1 MSGDAGDELF
11 AGYTRYTQAVALWR
25 RQRRLPQS
33 LRGLAAAALRTPSPG
48 AWDRLFELLTPVLP
62 ARLRQPMP
70 GDKLHKLSHLLAID
84 DPLQMYL
91 RLVSLWQEPAAVVP
105 GAREPAS
112 LLAHAEAA
120 PGGLDLVERMMLVDA
135 LHYLPG
141 DILAKVDRASMAVSL
156 EARVPFLDHEVV
168 ELAWRMPLAWK
179 LRDGK
184 GKWVLRE
191 VLARY
196 VPRALFERPKMGF
209 GIPIDA
215 WLRGP
220 LRDWA
225 ESLLDERRL
234 REGGWFDPAMVRA
247 TWRAHLE
254 GGQNLQY
261 LLWGV
266 LCFEAWRE
274 RWGR

>member
-1 MSGDAGDELF
+1 MM
-11 AGYTRYTQAVALWR
+11 AL
-25 RQRRLPQS
+25 
-33 LRGLAAAALRTPSPG
+33 
-48 AWDRLFELLTPVLP
+48 
-62 ARLRQPMP
+62 
-70 GDKLHKLSHLLAID
+70 
-84 DPLQMYL
+84 
-91 RLVSLWQEPAAVVP
+91 
-105 GAREPAS
+105 
-112 LLAHAEAA
+112 
-120 PGGLDLVERMMLVDA
+120 DA

-156 EARVPFLDHEVV
+156 EARVPLLDTAVV
-168 ELAWRMPLAWK
+168 ELAWRMPHAWK
-179 LRDGK
+179 VHAGT

-225 ESLLDERRL
+225 EDLLAESRL
-234 REGGWFDPAMVRA
+234 REAGYFDARAVRQV
-247 TWRAHLE
+247 WQAHLG

-261 LLWGV
+261 QLWGV
-266 LCFEAWRE
+266 LCFEAWRA
-274 RWGR
+274 RWGG